1 MKKSQMDISLISQ
14 VVLSVLVIIMGI
26 VIMIFKS
33 FGLLDMVLYTSI
45 LFFIFSFFS
54 VICYF
59 IKRKE
64 GDYEIL
70 LLALINIITAT
81 FMFALKSYDNEV
93 VLGTGMVIFTVLM
106 LANRCYKVFTLKS
119 ENSYMWTVKFICTF
133 LIGFLGMLTCINL
146 YKAVTVPTLMFGY
159 YFISLG
165 VILTI
170 ESVFELC
177 VTQDMFDKLVNT
189 VVDSEYNNLE
199 MIDAI
204 KNEDEVKEVSIS
216 MEKMPGKKVSVKVNG
231 KDVGKE
237 VKKEIKKV
245 KKEVK
250 PIEKKI
256 KRELKPVKKEVK
268 KKVAPVKKEI
278 DKKVKPVKK
287 DIEKNIVKPIKK
299 EVKKA
304 KREVKKEVVKETIKR
319 KVGRP
324 RKEK

>member
-33 FGLLDMVLYTSI
+33 FGLLDMVLYASI

-59 IKRKE
+59 VKRKE

-70 LLALINIITAT
+70 ILALINIITAT

-177 VTQDMFDKLVNT
+177 VTQDMFDKLVNS

-256 KRELKPVKKEVK
+256 KRRSEEHTSELQSRGHLVCRLLLEK
-268 KKVAPVKKEI
+268 KKKNKKNTFSKLGT
-278 DKKVKPVKK
+278 KKGWLS
-287 DIEKNIVKPIKK
+287 
-299 EVKKA
+299 
-304 KREVKKEVVKETIKR
+304 TIKH
-319 KVGRP
+319 K
-324 RKEK
+324 

>member
-1 MKKSQMDISLISQ
+1 MKKSQIDISLISQ

-33 FGLLDMVLYTSI
+33 FGLLDMILYTSI

-106 LANRCYKVFTLKS
+106 LANRCYKIFTLKS
-119 ENSYMWTVKFICTF
+119 ENNYMWTVKFICTF

-177 VTQDMFDKLVNT
+177 VTQDMFDKLVNS

-204 KNEDEVKEVSIS
+204 KNEDEVKEASIS

-237 VKKEIKKV
+237 V

-299 EVKKA
+299 EVKKT
-304 KREVKKEVVKETIKR
+304 KREVEKEVVKETIKR

>member
-133 LIGFLGMLTCINL
+133 LSGFLGMLTCINL

-304 KREVKKEVVKETIKR
+304 KREVEKEVVKETIKR

>member
-33 FGLLDMVLYTSI
+33 FGLLDMVLYASI

-59 IKRKE
+59 VKRKE

-70 LLALINIITAT
+70 ILALINIITAT

-177 VTQDMFDKLVNT
+177 VTQDMFDKLVNSI
-189 VVDSEYNNLE
+189 VDSEYNNLE

-204 KNEDEVKEVSIS
+204 KNEDEVKEASIS

-237 VKKEIKKV
+237 V

-304 KREVKKEVVKETIKR
+304 KREVEKEVVKETIKR

>member
-1 MKKSQMDISLISQ
+1 
-14 VVLSVLVIIMGI
+14 
-26 VIMIFKS
+26 
-33 FGLLDMVLYTSI
+33 
-45 LFFIFSFFS
+45 
-54 VICYF
+54 
-59 IKRKE
+59 
-64 GDYEIL
+64 
-70 LLALINIITAT
+70 
-81 FMFALKSYDNEV
+81 
-93 VLGTGMVIFTVLM
+93 
-106 LANRCYKVFTLKS
+106 
-119 ENSYMWTVKFICTF
+119 
-133 LIGFLGMLTCINL
+133 MLTCINL

-237 VKKEIKKV
+237 VKKE
-245 KKEVK
+245 VK

-304 KREVKKEVVKETIKR
+304 KREVEKEVVKETIKR

>member
-33 FGLLDMVLYTSI
+33 FGLLDMILYTSI

-177 VTQDMFDKLVNT
+177 VTQDMFDKLVNS

-204 KNEDEVKEVSIS
+204 KNEDEVKEASIS

-237 VKKEIKKV
+237 V

-304 KREVKKEVVKETIKR
+304 KREVEKEVVKETIKR

>member
-33 FGLLDMVLYTSI
+33 FGLLDMVLYASI

-59 IKRKE
+59 VKRKE

-70 LLALINIITAT
+70 ILALINIITAT

-177 VTQDMFDKLVNT
+177 VTQDMFDKLVNS

-204 KNEDEVKEVSIS
+204 KNEDEVKEASIS

-237 VKKEIKKV
+237 V

-304 KREVKKEVVKETIKR
+304 KREVEKEVVKETIKR

>member
-33 FGLLDMVLYTSI
+33 FGLLDMVLYASI

-59 IKRKE
+59 VKRKE

-70 LLALINIITAT
+70 ILALINIITAT

-237 VKKEIKKV
+237 VKKE
-245 KKEVK
+245 VK

-304 KREVKKEVVKETIKR
+304 KREVEKEVVKETIKR

>member
-177 VTQDMFDKLVNT
+177 VTQDMFDKLVDA

-204 KNEDEVKEVSIS
+204 KNENEVKEVSIS

-245 KKEVK
+245 
-250 PIEKKI
+250 
-256 KRELKPVKKEVK
+256 
-268 KKVAPVKKEI
+268 
-278 DKKVKPVKK
+278 
-287 DIEKNIVKPIKK
+287 
-299 EVKKA
+299 
-304 KREVKKEVVKETIKR
+304 
-319 KVGRP
+319 
-324 RKEK
+324 

>member
-59 IKRKE
+59 VKRKE

-70 LLALINIITAT
+70 ILALINIITAT

-216 MEKMPGKKVSVKVNG
+216 MEKMPGKKV
-231 KDVGKE
+231 
-237 VKKEIKKV
+237 

-304 KREVKKEVVKETIKR
+304 KREVEKEVVKETIKR

>member
-1 MKKSQMDISLISQ
+1 MKKSQIDISLISQ

-33 FGLLDMVLYTSI
+33 FGLLDMILYTSI

-64 GDYEIL
+64 GEYEIL

-106 LANRCYKVFTLKS
+106 LANRCYKIFTLKS
-119 ENSYMWTVKFICTF
+119 ENNYMWTVKFICTF

-177 VTQDMFDKLVNT
+177 VTQDMFDKLVNS

-204 KNEDEVKEVSIS
+204 KNEDEVKEASIS

-237 VKKEIKKV
+237 V

-304 KREVKKEVVKETIKR
+304 KREVEKEVVKETIKR

>member
-1 MKKSQMDISLISQ
+1 MKKSQIDISLISQ

-33 FGLLDMVLYTSI
+33 FGLLDMILYTSI

-106 LANRCYKVFTLKS
+106 LANKIFTLKS
-119 ENSYMWTVKFICTF
+119 ENNYMWTVKFICTF

-177 VTQDMFDKLVNT
+177 VTQDMFDKLVNS

-204 KNEDEVKEVSIS
+204 KNEDEVKEASIS

-237 VKKEIKKV
+237 V

-304 KREVKKEVVKETIKR
+304 KREVEKEVVKETIKR

>member
-1 MKKSQMDISLISQ
+1 MKKSQIDISLISQ

-33 FGLLDMVLYTSI
+33 FGLLDMILYTSI

-106 LANRCYKVFTLKS
+106 LANRCYKIFTLKS
-119 ENSYMWTVKFICTF
+119 ENNYMWTVKFICTF

-177 VTQDMFDKLVNT
+177 VTQDMFDKLVNS

-204 KNEDEVKEVSIS
+204 KNEDEVKEASIS

-237 VKKEIKKV
+237 V

-278 DKKVKPVKK
+278 DKKVKPEKK

-304 KREVKKEVVKETIKR
+304 KREVEKEVVKETIKR

>member
-1 MKKSQMDISLISQ
+1 MKKSQIDISLISQ

-33 FGLLDMVLYTSI
+33 FGLLDMILYTSI

-106 LANRCYKVFTLKS
+106 LANRCYKIFTLKS
-119 ENSYMWTVKFICTF
+119 ENNYMWTVKFICTF

-177 VTQDMFDKLVNT
+177 VTQDMFDKLVNS

-204 KNEDEVKEVSIS
+204 KNEDEVKEASIS

-237 VKKEIKKV
+237 V

-278 DKKVKPVKK
+278 DKNVKPVKK

-304 KREVKKEVVKETIKR
+304 KREVEKEVVKETIKR

>member
-1 MKKSQMDISLISQ
+1 MKKSQIDISLISQ

-33 FGLLDMVLYTSI
+33 FGLLDMILYTSI

-106 LANRCYKVFTLKS
+106 LANRCYKIFTLKS
-119 ENSYMWTVKFICTF
+119 ENNYMWTVKFICTF

-177 VTQDMFDKLVNT
+177 VTQDMFDKLVNS

-204 KNEDEVKEVSIS
+204 KNEDEVKEASIS

-237 VKKEIKKV
+237 V

-304 KREVKKEVVKETIKR
+304 KREVEKEVVKETIKR